1 MRSVPWITLYVGMFI
16 GAGYFLGTG
25 VRWRLHAAFSG
36 TIQHAGADGPLDATR
51 EADLEPGRVDP
62 VLVVG
67 ALEALAAVG
76 WSLFVLW
83 ITDVF
88 APGSTTFRDSSAV
101 GFLSSQTL
109 TAWESAALWSGLA
122 VICGLAFPAPLRIDR
137 GSPGLAAAAGL
148 LLVHLPLAGFV
159 ATGAFFAAQLVRGR
173 QRWSWTIA
181 ILTLPGI
188 EWVLS
193 MLKIGPSWGL
203 VHGPETALWMMVLAG
218 LLAARRGRSTW
229 DDKPRSIA

>member
-1 MRSVPWITLYVGMFI
+1 MRSVPWITLYVGVFI
-16 GAGYFLGTG
+16 GAGYLLGTG
-25 VRWRLHAAFSG
+25 LRWRLHAPGRISDTEG
-36 TIQHAGADGPLDATR
+36 
-51 EADLEPGRVDP
+51 EPGRIDP
-62 VLVVG
+62 LVITG
-67 ALEALAAVG
+67 MLEALAAVG

-109 TAWESAALWSGLA
+109 TAWESAALWAGSA
-122 VICGLAFPAPLRIDR
+122 VVCGLAFPAPLRVDR

-148 LLVHLPLAGFV
+148 VLVHLPLAGFV
-159 ATGAFFAAQLVRGR
+159 ATGAFFANQLVRGG
-173 QRWSWTIA
+173 QRWSWTIGL
-181 ILTLPGI
+181 LTLPGI

-203 VHGPETALWMMVLAG
+203 VHGPETALWMLVLAG

-229 DDKPRSIA
+229 DNNPFPTV